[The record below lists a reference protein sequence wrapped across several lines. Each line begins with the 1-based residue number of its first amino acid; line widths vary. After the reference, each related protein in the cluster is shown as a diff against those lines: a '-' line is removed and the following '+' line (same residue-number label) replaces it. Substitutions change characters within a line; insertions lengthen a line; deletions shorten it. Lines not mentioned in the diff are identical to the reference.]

1 MSRLLYPGKDPPL
14 PTAWNVGCHSHSERV
29 EETILSGIE
38 ARSLGRKYHSPV
50 TIQTENPDSSGLG
63 SSRSIRRK
71 KLPSAIVLQI
81 LAIRVDNINFS
92 VLRVA
97 FRYVPLVVTQLK
109 LA

>member
-1 MSRLLYPGKDPPL
+1 MEKPSCQESKQDHLVVNTTAQSLYRL
-14 PTAWNVGCHSHSERV
+14 N
-29 EETILSGIE
+29 
-38 ARSLGRKYHSPV
+38 
-50 TIQTENPDSSGLG
+50 NPDSSGLG
-63 SSRSIRRK
+63 SSRSIRWK